1 MLSQAELEL
10 ETYAFGQERM
20 RKAIERN
27 EDKGGAPNNPYAQ
40 AVYRRFVLP
49 LAERIR
55 VDIDSPRIGRA
66 QAHVPLLRAKYDP
79 ARKDKR
85 GKAVTAEEQAVEW
98 YEAVAFVA
106 VRGALASCIAEQ
118 GKRERAG
125 GREIVKQVG
134 TNVYHEYLLTQFADA
149 EPSLFYHLMND
160 MDRKLS
166 VNETHRMTVMKMQGR
181 KNGVEFHEWG
191 QAQRDQVGGYLVDQ
205 LAQLGMLDTSLVN
218 EVAVSGGRRSM
229 KTNLHIALTEEV
241 RALIHQI
248 SEFVIEST
256 PYFLPCVEPPK
267 DWTSVDD
274 GGFHTNEMRRL
285 HPWMVKTYAQT
296 RDDYRSGEMHNEMA
310 AVNALQRV
318 KWRINKRLLEAVSNV
333 ARVHDMDEI
342 ISQAEMPK
350 PRKPEWLDKSMT
362 KEDMNDTQQRE
373 FKKWKRE
380 VADWHTDERL
390 RAGKSNRFYNAMR
403 VARKFA
409 EYPAIYFVYFVDFR
423 GRKYVQTTGVSPQG
437 SDLQKALLE
446 FGEGKPLHTQSAKDW
461 FCITGANR
469 WGYDKATLPDRVKW
483 VAEHHDLILSFA
495 ADPVNNDEW
504 KTADKPL
511 QFLAWCL
518 EYEQWQVFGDRFLS
532 RSAVPMDGSCNG
544 LQNFSAMLRDAVGG
558 VATNLLPPKNPRD
571 VPNDIYGLVAEL
583 VTAILEAEADDED
596 GFRKL
601 WLEHGLTR
609 TLVKRSVMT
618 LPYGSRQS
626 SWADFIV
633 SDYLKEGKF
642 PGLDK
647 KMYDRAARF
656 LSKRLGVAI
665 ADTVVAAADAM
676 TWLQKSSTA
685 ILREGYDRIKWI
697 TPSGFPVTQ
706 VYWETEEH
714 RINTKLCG
722 NAKLSIRRSTDEVK
736 KSRHRNGIAPN
747 FVHSLDAS
755 HLTLVVNRAK
765 AEGIDAFAMIHD
777 DYGTH
782 AADTARLYAIIR
794 EVFVDMYQRH
804 DVLEEF
810 RAAYGFLQ
818 EPPAMGDLDLTQ
830 VLDSPY
836 FFS

>member
-1 MLSQAELEL
+1 MQTQAELEL

-27 EDKGGAPNNPYAQ
+27 EEKGSAPNNPYAQ

-55 VDIDSPRIGRA
+55 VDIDTPRIGRA
-66 QAHVPLLRAKYDP
+66 QAHVPLLRAKFD
-79 ARKDKR
+79 AERKDKR
-85 GKAVTAEEQAVEW
+85 GEPVPAEEQAREW
-98 YEAVAFVA
+98 YEAISFVA
-106 VRGALASCIAEQ
+106 VRGCLAACVSDHNRKSKA
-118 GKRERAG
+118 A
-125 GREIVKQVG
+125 GREVVKQVG

-149 EPSLFYHLMND
+149 EPTLFYHLMND

-166 VNETHRMTVMKMQGR
+166 VNETHRMTVMKLQGK
-181 KNGVEFHEWG
+181 KNGVDFHEWG

-205 LAQLGMLDTSLVN
+205 LAQLGMVNTGVVN
-218 EVAVSGGRRSM
+218 ETMVSGGRRRT
-229 KTNLHIALTEEV
+229 KTNLHVELAEDV
-241 RALIHQI
+241 RQLINQI

-256 PYFLPCVEPPK
+256 PYFLPCIEPPK
-267 DWTSVDD
+267 DWVSVDD
-274 GGFHTNEMRRL
+274 GGFHTTELRRL

-296 RDDYRSGEMHNEMA
+296 RDDYLSAELRNEMA

-318 KWRINKRLLEAVSNV
+318 PWRINRRLLEAVSAV
-333 ARVHDMDEI
+333 AQVHDMEEI
-342 ISQAEMPK
+342 ISQAELPK
-350 PRKPEWLDKSMT
+350 PRKPEWLAKGMT
-362 KEDMNDTQQRE
+362 KEEMSESQQRE

-380 VADWHTDERL
+380 VSDWHTDERL
-390 RAGKSNRFYNAMR
+390 RNSKHNRFYNAMR

-409 EYPAIYFVYFVDFR
+409 DYQSIYFVYFVDFR

-446 FGEGKPLHTQSAKDW
+446 FGEGKPLHTKEARDW

-469 WGYDKATLPDRVKW
+469 WGYDKASLSDRVKW
-483 VAEHHDLILSFA
+483 VEEHREQILSFA

-504 KTADKPL
+504 KSADKPL

-532 RSAVPMDGSCNG
+532 RVAVGMDGSCNG
-544 LQNFSAMLRDAVGG
+544 LQNFSAMLRDSAGG
-558 VATNLLPPKNPRD
+558 KATNLIPAPL
-571 VPNDIYGLVAEL
+571 PNDIYQMVADL
-583 VTAILEAEADDED
+583 VTKLLEAEEDDEE
-596 GFRKL
+596 GFRRL
-601 WLEHGLTR
+601 WLDHGLTR
-609 TLVKRSVMT
+609 SLVKRSVMT

-633 SDYLKEGKF
+633 SDYLKADKF

-647 KMYDRAARF
+647 RLYDKAARF

-676 TWLQKSSTA
+676 TWLQKASTA

-722 NAKLSIRRSTDEVK
+722 NAKLSIRRSTDAVK

-755 HLTLVVNRAK
+755 HLTLVVNRAR

-782 AADTARLYAIIR
+782 AADTGRLYEIIR
-794 EVFVDMYQRH
+794 EVFVDMYTRH
-804 DVLEEF
+804 DVLEAF
-810 RAAYGFLQ
+810 RAAYGFLP
-818 EPPAMGDLDLTQ
+818 EPPPMGDLDLRQ

>member
-1 MLSQAELEL
+1 MQTQAELEL

-27 EDKGGAPNNPYAQ
+27 EEKGGAPNNPYAQ

-55 VDIDSPRIGRA
+55 ADIDKPRFGRA
-66 QAHVPLLRAKYDP
+66 QAYVPLLKSKYDP
-79 ARKDKR
+79 ERKDKR
-85 GKAVTAEEQAVEW
+85 GSLITAEQQATEW

-106 VRGALASCIAEQ
+106 VRGALAACVSDSHKKDKES
-118 GKRERAG
+118 
-125 GREIVKQVG
+125 GRSVVKQAG

-149 EPSLFYHLMND
+149 EPTLFYHLMND

-166 VNETHRMTVMKMQGR
+166 VNESHRMTVMKMQGR

-191 QAQRDQVGGYLVDQ
+191 QAQREQVGSYLVDQ
-205 LAQLGMLDTSLVN
+205 LAQLGMLNVGLVN
-218 EVAVSGGRRSM
+218 EVMVSGGRRAM
-229 KTNLHIALTEEV
+229 RTNIHVALTDEV
-241 RALIHQI
+241 RALIQQI

-256 PYFLPCVEPPK
+256 PYFLPCIEPPK
-267 DWTSVDD
+267 DWTAVDQ

-296 RDDYRSGEMHNEMA
+296 RDDYRSAELRNEMA

-318 KWRINKRLLEAVSNV
+318 PWRINKRLLEAVSAV
-333 ARVHDMDEI
+333 AKVHDMEEI

-350 PRKPEWLDKSMT
+350 PRKPEWLDRGMT
-362 KEDMNDTQQRE
+362 KEDMSESQQKE

-390 RAGKSNRFYNAMR
+390 RNSKSNRFYNAMR

-409 EYPAIYFVYFVDFR
+409 DYPSIYFVYFVDFR

-437 SDLQKALLE
+437 SDLQKSLLE
-446 FGEGKPLHTQSAKDW
+446 FSEGKPLLTKSSQDW
-461 FCITGANR
+461 FCIAGANR
-469 WGYDKATLPDRVKW
+469 WGYDKASLPDRVKW
-483 VAEHHDLILSFA
+483 VAEHHEQILSFA

-504 KTADKPL
+504 KNADKPL

-518 EYEQWQVFGDRFLS
+518 EYEQWQVFGPRFLS
-532 RSAVPMDGSCNG
+532 RIAVGMDGSCNG
-544 LQNFSAMLRDAVGG
+544 LQNFSAMLRDSAGG
-558 VATNLLPPKNPRD
+558 RATNLIPADL
-571 VPNDIYGLVAEL
+571 PNDIYQMVADL
-583 VTAILEAEADDED
+583 VTKLLEAEKDDAE

-601 WLEHGLTR
+601 WLDHGLTR
-609 TLVKRSVMT
+609 SLVKRSVMT

-633 SDYLKEGKF
+633 SDYLKAGKF
-642 PGLDK
+642 PELDK
-647 KMYDRAARF
+647 KLYDRAARF

-665 ADTVVAAADAM
+665 ADTVVAAAFAM
-676 TWLQKSSTA
+676 EWLQKASTA

-706 VYWETEEH
+706 VYWESEEH
-714 RINTKLCG
+714 RINTRLCG
-722 NAKLSIRRSTDEVK
+722 NAKLSVRRSTDAVK

-755 HLTLVVNRAK
+755 HLTLVVNRAVG
-765 AEGIDAFAMIHD
+765 EGIEAFAMIHD

-782 AADTARLYAIIR
+782 AADTGRLYEIIR
-794 EVFVDMYQRH
+794 EVFVEMYERH

-810 RAAYGFLQ
+810 RAAYGFLP
-818 EPPAMGDLDLTQ
+818 EPPAMGDLDLRQ

>member
-1 MLSQAELEL
+1 MLTQAELEL

-27 EDKGGAPNNPYAQ
+27 EENGGAPNNPYAQ

-55 VDIDSPRIGRA
+55 ADIDKPRIGRA

-79 ARKDKR
+79 ERKDKR
-85 GKAVTAEEQAVEW
+85 GKAITAEEQATEW
-98 YEAVAFVA
+98 YEAIAFVA
-106 VRGALASCIAEQ
+106 VRGCLAACIAEQ
-118 GKRERAG
+118 GKKDKAA
-125 GREIVKQVG
+125 GREVVKQVG

-149 EPSLFYHLMND
+149 EPTLFYHLMND

-205 LAQLGMLDTSLVN
+205 LAQMGMVDTSVVN
-218 EVAVSGGRRSM
+218 EVVVSGGRRKT
-229 KTNLHIALTEEV
+229 KTNLHVELTEDV
-241 RALIHQI
+241 RKLIHQI

-267 DWTSVDD
+267 DWTDVDN

-296 RDDYRSGEMHNEMA
+296 RDDYRSAELRNEMA

-318 KWRINKRLLEAVSNV
+318 PWRINRRLLEAVSAV
-333 ARVHDMDEI
+333 AQVHDMEEI
-342 ISQAEMPK
+342 ISQAELPK
-350 PRKPEWLDKSMT
+350 PRKPEWLAKGMT
-362 KEDMNDTQQRE
+362 KEDMTESQQRE

-390 RAGKSNRFYNAMR
+390 RNSKSNRFYNAMR
-403 VARKFA
+403 VARKFVD
-409 EYPAIYFVYFVDFR
+409 YRAIYFVYFVDFR

-446 FGEGKPLHTQSAKDW
+446 FGEGKPLLTKSAKDW

-469 WGYDKATLPDRVKW
+469 WGYDKASLPDRVKW
-483 VAEHHDLILSFA
+483 VAEHHDQILAFA

-518 EYEQWQVFGDRFLS
+518 EYEQWQVFGDRFQS
-532 RSAVPMDGSCNG
+532 RIAVGMDGSCNG
-544 LQNFSAMLRDAVGG
+544 LQNFSAMLRDSAGG
-558 VATNLLPPKNPRD
+558 KATNLIPAPL
-571 VPNDIYGLVAEL
+571 PNDIYQMVADL
-583 VTAILEAEADDED
+583 VTKLLEAEEDDEE
-596 GFRKL
+596 GFRRL
-601 WLEHGLTR
+601 WLDHGLTR
-609 TLVKRSVMT
+609 SLVKRSVMT

-633 SDYLKEGKF
+633 SDYLKADKF
-642 PGLDK
+642 PELDK
-647 KMYDRAARF
+647 KLYDRAARF

-676 TWLQKSSTA
+676 AWLQKASTA

-765 AEGIDAFAMIHD
+765 AEGINAFAMIHD

-782 AADTARLYAIIR
+782 AADTARLYEIIR
-794 EVFVDMYQRH
+794 EVFVDMYARH

-810 RAAYGFLQ
+810 RAAYSFLP
-818 EPPAMGDLDLTQ
+818 EPPPMGDLDLTQ
-830 VLDSPY
+830 VIDSPY

>member
-1 MLSQAELEL
+1 MLTQAELEL

-20 RKAIERN
+20 RRAIERN
-27 EDKGGAPNNPYAQ
+27 EDNGGAHNNPYAQ

-55 VDIDSPRIGRA
+55 VDIESPRIGRA
-66 QAHVPLLRAKYDP
+66 QAHVPLLRANYDP
-79 ARKDKR
+79 ERKDKR
-85 GKAVTAEEQAVEW
+85 GKVVSKDEQAAEW

-106 VRGALASCIAEQ
+106 VRGCLAACVSDQSADRKL
-118 GKRERAG
+118 GKSA
-125 GREIVKQVG
+125 GREVIKQVG
-134 TNVYHEYLLTQFADA
+134 RNVYHEYLLTQFADA
-149 EPSLFYHLMND
+149 EPTLFYHLMND
-160 MDRKLS
+160 MDRRLS
-166 VNETHRMTVMKMQGR
+166 VNESHRMTVMKMQGR
-181 KNGVEFHEWG
+181 KNGVEFKEWG
-191 QAQRDQVGGYLVDQ
+191 EAQRDQVGGYLVDQ
-205 LAQLGMLDTSLVN
+205 LAQLGMVDAGVVN
-218 EVAVSGGRRSM
+218 EVVVVCGARKA
-229 KTNLHIALTEEV
+229 KTSLHIELTEEV
-241 RALIHQI
+241 RSLISQI
-248 SEFVIEST
+248 SEFVVEST

-267 DWTSVDD
+267 DWTAVDN
-274 GGFHTNEMRRL
+274 GGFHTQEMRRL

-296 RDDYRSGEMHNEMA
+296 RDDYISAELRNEMA

-318 KWRINKRLLEAVSNV
+318 PWRINKRLLEAVS
-333 ARVHDMDEI
+333 AIAKVHDMDEI

-350 PRKPEWLDKSMT
+350 PRKPEWLDKGMT
-362 KEDMNDTQQRE
+362 KEDMTESQQRE

-380 VADWHTDERL
+380 VADWHTDERI
-390 RAGKSNRFYNAMR
+390 RIRKSNRFYNAMR

-469 WGYDKATLPDRVKW
+469 WGYDKASLPDRVKW
-483 VAEHHDLILSFA
+483 VAEHHEQILSFA

-504 KTADKPL
+504 KSADKPL

-532 RSAVPMDGSCNG
+532 RVAVGMDGSCNG
-544 LQNFSAMLRDAVGG
+544 LQNFSAMLRDSAGG
-558 VATNLLPPKNPRD
+558 MATNLVPAPL
-571 VPNDIYGLVAEL
+571 PNDIYQMVADR
-583 VTAILEAEADDED
+583 VTKLLEAEED
-596 GFRKL
+596 YENGFRKL

-609 TLVKRSVMT
+609 SLVKRSVMT

-642 PGLDK
+642 PALDK
-647 KMYDRAARF
+647 KLYDQAARF

-676 TWLQKSSTA
+676 AWLQKSSAA

-706 VYWETEEH
+706 VYWESEEH

-722 NAKLSIRRSTDEVK
+722 NAKLSIRRSTGEVK

-755 HLTLVVNRAK
+755 HLTLVVLRA
-765 AEGIDAFAMIHD
+765 AQEGIRSFAMIHD

-782 AADTARLYAIIR
+782 AADTGRLYEIIR
-794 EVFVDMYQRH
+794 EVFVEMYERH

-810 RAAYGFLQ
+810 RAAYGFLP
-818 EPPAMGDLDLTQ
+818 EPPAMGDLDLSQ
-830 VLDSPY
+830 VIDSPY